1 MENRYPLFAG
11 GRILKKEAL
20 WDLRDYAY
28 TSWQLQYA
36 DYTDGVI
43 KGCRIR
49 VEGSEL
55 VVGKG
60 IMKCGDFIYLIEKEE
75 RVPYKAE
82 NRTTVLKAAFET
94 PKENLDHLTYEV
106 RFFLDHEI
114 ERKQNQI
121 ELCRFHLREGSVLR
135 DQYKSFS
142 DMGTEYDTVNLIYA
156 TVAGRGRAALHSKI
170 MQWFVDELQMQQ
182 DKQLA
187 DYAVCYAVK
196 NAGDSVSRALI
207 ASYLVDKGHGSDIKE
222 MTNWSNGQLFLALSN
237 ILLSRSNEGNSHSE
251 KLIYVD

>member
-28 TSWQLQYA
+28 ASWQLQYA

-82 NRTTVLKAAFET
+82 NRTTVLKAAFED

-156 TVAGRGRAALHSKI
+156 TVAGREKERFHPEVLLRFAEEMQSNEEKDDADRA
-170 MQWFVDELQMQQ
+170 F
-182 DKQLA
+182 
-187 DYAVCYAVK
+187 CYALLSSNGEVETVLVT
-196 NAGDSVSRALI
+196 A
-207 ASYLVDKGHGSDIKE
+207 YLEDKGAKLKNQYLSNKKVVEILSDILNKGSVKKSHNDRKE
-222 MTNWSNGQLFLALSN
+222 
-237 ILLSRSNEGNSHSE
+237 I
-251 KLIYVD
+251 IYVE